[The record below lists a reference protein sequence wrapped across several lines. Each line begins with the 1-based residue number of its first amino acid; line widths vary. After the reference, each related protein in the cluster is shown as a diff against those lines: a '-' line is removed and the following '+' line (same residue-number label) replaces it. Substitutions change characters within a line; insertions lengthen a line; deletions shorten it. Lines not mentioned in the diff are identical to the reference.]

1 MKKKSLISLFL
12 TFLFIINFFVLSVN
26 ATAPNNCY
34 ATGSSSGY
42 AVDPLSTILGISYF
56 LVIVGV
62 PILILV
68 RVILIITRSK
78 GNDEQINNYSLI
90 DSNSYMKIPDQR
102 DQNNNKGIRKIVCSS
117 CGSKILS
124 NDTFCEN
131 CGKEL

>member
-26 ATAPNNCY
+26 ATAPNTGY

-102 DQNNNKGIRKIVCSS
+102 DQNKKKGIRKNESSS